1 LRWKP
6 TAAIADHLKNGMADK
21 FGGVTLKYMHDGPID
36 DEYAILEKVRERKRL
51 KQETRMKKKEQLVA
65 A

>member
-1 LRWKP
+1 
-6 TAAIADHLKNGMADK
+6 MADK
-21 FGGVTLKYMHDGPID
+21 FGGVSLKYMHDGPID

-51 KQETRMKKKEQLVA
+51 KQETRIKKKEQLVA

>member
-1 LRWKP
+1 
-6 TAAIADHLKNGMADK
+6 MADK

-36 DEYAILEKVRERKRL
+36 DESAILEKVRERKRL